1 MSLSLAWRVL
11 FGFWGV
17 SEVVLAVATR
27 TGRSEGNVRDRG
39 SQIILWIVIV
49 SAITACVWIKAPPWA
64 SMFGGA
70 RWPEMAGVIVLIAG
84 LAIRWTAILTLGKS
98 FSVNVAIKDS
108 QKICRTGLYRYLRHP
123 SYLGALVAFL
133 AVGLHL
139 RNWISFGV
147 LFVPTTVALL
157 YRIHIEEAV
166 LREAFGE
173 EYVAYSRSTKRLIPG
188 VY

>member
-11 FGFWGV
+11 FGFWGA
-17 SEVVLAVATR
+17 SEVLLAVATR

-39 SQIILWIVIV
+39 SQIILWIVIA
-49 SAITACVWIKAPPWA
+49 SAITACVWIKPPAWA

-70 RWPEMAGVIVLIAG
+70 RWPETAGVIVLIAG

-98 FSVNVAIKDS
+98 FSVNVAIKDL
-108 QKICRTGLYRYLRHP
+108 QKICRAGFYRYVRHP

-139 RNWISFGV
+139 RNWISFAV
-147 LFVPTTVALL
+147 LFVPTTAALL
-157 YRIHIEEAV
+157 YRIHIEETV

-173 EYVAYSRSTKRLIPG
+173 EYVEYSKSTKRLIPG